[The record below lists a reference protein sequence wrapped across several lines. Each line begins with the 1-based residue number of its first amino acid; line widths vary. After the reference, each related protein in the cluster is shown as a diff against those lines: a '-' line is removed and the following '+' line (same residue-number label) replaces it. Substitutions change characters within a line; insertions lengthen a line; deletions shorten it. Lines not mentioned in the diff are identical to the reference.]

1 MLTGN
6 NKVALCKQDLMNA
19 IQYYLN
25 QEIFKEPVQVTN
37 IEKLNQYGSDT
48 YEISISPV
56 EQKEAD
62 NSDNG

>member
-19 IQYYLN
+19 IQHYLN
-25 QEIFKEPVQVTN
+25 HEIFKEPVQVTN

-62 NSDNG
+62 NGDNS